1 MTVVEVKV
9 EAAMVAVETVVA
21 EMVAV
26 ETVLVSAGGVERA
39 EVRAEADLV
48 AAARVMRTQSRRA
61 PRRG

>member
-1 MTVVEVKV
+1 MEEEQAVV
-9 EAAMVAVETVVA
+9 AMVAVETVVA

-26 ETVLVSAGGVERA
+26 EKVVVSAGEVERA
-39 EVRAEADLV
+39 EVRAEAELV

>member
-1 MTVVEVKV
+1 MEEEEEAVV
-9 EAAMVAVETVVA
+9 AMVAVETVVA

-26 ETVLVSAGGVERA
+26 ETVLVSEGGVERA
-39 EVRAEADLV
+39 EVRAEAELV

>member
-1 MTVVEVKV
+1 ME
-9 EAAMVAVETVVA
+9 EEQAVVA
-21 EMVAV
+21 MVAV

>member
-1 MTVVEVKV
+1 MEEEEQAVV
-9 EAAMVAVETVVA
+9 AMVAVETVVA

-26 ETVLVSAGGVERA
+26 EKVVVSAGEVERA
-39 EVRAEADLV
+39 EVRAEAELV

>member
-1 MTVVEVKV
+1 MEEEEEAVV
-9 EAAMVAVETVVA
+9 AMVAVETVVA

-26 ETVLVSAGGVERA
+26 APVVVSAGEVERA
-39 EVRAEADLV
+39 EVRAEAELV